1 MDKLGVDSQLSK
13 KNKIVI
19 GTVPVYNGQHVS
31 RSYHTQLKKHNCDNN
46 FEEN

>member
-1 MDKLGVDSQLSK
+1 MEKLGVDSQLSK

-19 GTVPVYNGQHVS
+19 GTVYNGQHVS